1 MGKSGGEVHMVP
13 ERRAGSPG
21 RWRAVGWVL
30 LLGGCGGGGGGASAP
45 APPPAPS
52 GTLTVTSCVI
62 AEGAASCQG
71 TVAWTTS
78 NAVAPRVLLGGATLS
93 TTASGSTSAPLAAG
107 TQTVT
112 LLDGSTQLDSR
123 SFSGTCTSA
132 SAWDGAVCRAFAI
145 RSSVRAPT
153 PFVESGQAVTL
164 EVVIFRPPGPGPFP
178 TVMFNHGSTGNGDD
192 PSQFRLTYTSESV
205 AKFFVER
212 GWLVA
217 FPQRRGRG
225 ASDGLYDEGFTPDRT
240 RYSCLATPALAG
252 FERALLD
259 VDAAAEFLA
268 SQPDVDETRML
279 SAGTSRG
286 GILAVVHAALR
297 PDLFDGVVNFVG
309 GWLGEGCQDALVVN
323 RQVFVRGGAF
333 AGPTQWLY
341 GDNDSF
347 YSLSHSR
354 GNFDAFVAAGG
365 RGTFRIY
372 TRAPGLN
379 GHFIVNDAT
388 LWSDD
393 LTAFL
398 AALGGG

>member
-1 MGKSGGEVHMVP
+1 V
-13 ERRAGSPG
+13 
-21 RWRAVGWVL
+21 
-30 LLGGCGGGGGGASAP
+30 
-45 APPPAPS
+45 
-52 GTLTVTSCVI
+52 TVTSCVI

-71 TVAWTTS
+71 TVAWSSS
-78 NAVAPRVLLGGATLS
+78 NAVAPRLLLGSATLA
-93 TTASGSTSAPLAAG
+93 TTASGSTTTALAAG

-112 LLDGSTQLDSR
+112 LLDGSTQLDSK
-123 SFSGTCTSA
+123 SLSGSCASA
-132 SAWDGAVCRAFAI
+132 SAWDGAQCRAFAT
-145 RSSVRAPT
+145 RSTVRAPT

-164 EVVIFRPPGPGPFP
+164 EVVIFRPPGRGPFP
-178 TVMFNHGSTGNGDD
+178 AVMFNHGSTGNGDD
-192 PSQFRLTYTSESV
+192 PSQFRVTYTNEAA
-205 AKFFVER
+205 AKFFADR

-225 ASDGLYDEGFTPDRT
+225 ASDGLYDEGFTSDRS

-268 SQPDVDETRML
+268 SHPDVDATRML

-297 PDLFDGVVNFVG
+297 PGLFDGAVNFVG
-309 GWLGEGCQDALVVN
+309 GWLGEGCQDALTVN
-323 RQVFVRGGAF
+323 RQSFVRGGTF
-333 AGPTQWLY
+333 AGPTYWMY

-372 TRAPGLN
+372 SRAAGLN
-379 GHFIVNDAT
+379 GHFIVNDAP

-393 LTAFL
+393 LAAFL
-398 AALGGG
+398 TAVGGT